1 MPLSFLLYLVFP
13 LTAVLIMF
21 SAPALRRMAF
31 SSSFRVIPGPA
42 RTSFVK
48 GGSQSMLYLAEASP
62 EEALIHSTLQRKFR
76 NLGQMF
82 SQEGWQFHRD
92 IVRQYGGVVKV
103 YGLFGDER
111 LTNLVCFGPGIV
123 AVVGEQHRKQRKLL
137 SPVFNVHHLRGLTPI
152 FYRISHEL
160 VGVLRRKF
168 DDHGPGARLEI
179 EMLYWLKRTALEI
192 IGQGGLGYSFG
203 PLDSTTRSEYSESVK
218 NFASIGPAWLRR
230 VIVRILPIKRVQ
242 RLREIVTVMDKTVR
256 AIYVEK
262 CSRLNAGDS
271 AVRAQ
276 ISEGRDI
283 TSILLRENT
292 KSTEEDKLSDEEI
305 LGQMSTLIFAGQ
317 DTTSAAFTRI
327 LQTLAEHPSA
337 QTRLRDEL
345 LEAHALARGDLD
357 YDTLHTLPFLD
368 AVVRETLRLLA
379 SLLSSRNILTKAGSQ
394 IPTSI
399 YAPSGRALFRTTKDT
414 ILPLSVPIHI
424 SYGRSPIPS
433 LPLRKNTNVI
443 IAIDAANRRTDI
455 FGPDAEQW
463 RPERW
468 LERDDPE
475 NEDNKTNSHENSHNE
490 KVSNNKLPG
499 VYSGLMTF
507 LGGGRSCIGFNFAI
521 LEISTSNPPNAAAPI
536 HMKYQ
541 LSATETLLAVLI
553 PAFYFELPEEKEL
566 AWKLGGIVSPGV
578 KDDPVP
584 KLPLRLSLVADR
596 KPLE

>member
-13 LTAVLIMF
+13 LTAVLIVF
-21 SAPALRRMAF
+21 SAPVLRRLAF
-31 SSSFRVIPGPA
+31 DSSLRDIPGPA
-42 RTSFVK
+42 RTSFIK
-48 GGSQSMLYLAEASP
+48 G
-62 EEALIHSTLQRKFR
+62 

-82 SQEGWQFHRD
+82 SQKGWQFHRD

-103 YGLFGDER
+103 YGLCGDER
-111 LTNLVCFGPGIV
+111 LYVSDPKALRHIIIEDQDSYEESEFFTKTNLVCFGPGIV
-123 AVVGEQHRKQRKLL
+123 AVVGSQHRRQRKLM
-137 SPVFNVHHLRGLTPI
+137 SPVSNIHHLRGLTPI

-160 VGVLRRKF
+160 VDVLRRKF
-168 DDHGPGARLEI
+168 DDHGPSAQLEI

-203 PLDSTTRSEYSESVK
+203 PLDSTTRNEYSESVK
-218 NFASIGPAWLRR
+218 NFAPTLFRLSILRQFLPFLSSIGPAWLRR
-230 VIVRILPIKRVQ
+230 AIVRILPIKRVQ
-242 RLREIVTVMDKTVR
+242 RLREIVNVMDKTVR
-256 AIYVEK
+256 AIYAEK
-262 CSRLNAGDS
+262 CSSLKAGDS
-271 AVRAQ
+271 AVQAEV
-276 ISEGRDI
+276 SEGKDI
-283 TSILLRENT
+283 TSILLRENM

-337 QTRLRDEL
+337 QTRLRNEL
-345 LEAHALARGDLD
+345 LEALTLARGHLD

-368 AVVRETLRLLA
+368 AVVRETLRLFPPVFMLH
-379 SLLSSRNILTKAGSQ
+379 RI
-394 IPTSI
+394 
-399 YAPSGRALFRTTKDT
+399 TTKDT
-414 ILPLSVPIHI
+414 ILPLSVPIHT
-424 SYGRSPIPS
+424 SDGQSPIFS
-433 LPLRKNTNVI
+433 IPLRKNTNVI

-468 LERDDPE
+468 LERDALE
-475 NEDNKTNSHENSHNE
+475 SEMNSHESP
-490 KVSNNKLPG
+490 SNKKTSQDKLPG

-521 LEISTSNPPNAAAPI
+521 LEI
-536 HMKYQ
+536 K
-541 LSATETLLAVLI
+541 TLLATLI
-553 PAFYFELPEEKEL
+553 PAFHFELPADKEL

-584 KLPLRLSLVADR
+584 KLPLRLSLVSDR
-596 KPLE
+596 KTSE

>member
-48 GGSQSMLYLAEASP
+48 G
-62 EEALIHSTLQRKFR
+62 

-111 LTNLVCFGPGIV
+111 LYVSDPKALRHIITEDQDSYEESKFFTKTNLVCFGPGIV

-160 VGVLRRKF
+160 VDVLRRKF

-218 NFASIGPAWLRR
+218 NFAPTLFRLSILRQFLPFFSSIGPAWLRR

-242 RLREIVTVMDKTVR
+242 RLREIVIVMDKTVR
-256 AIYVEK
+256 AIYTEK

-317 DTTSAAFTRI
+317 DTTSAAFTRT

-368 AVVRETLRLLA
+368 AVVRETLRLYPPVFMLH
-379 SLLSSRNILTKAGSQ
+379 RV
-394 IPTSI
+394 
-399 YAPSGRALFRTTKDT
+399 TTKDT

-424 SYGRSPIPS
+424 SDGRSPISS

-521 LEISTSNPPNAAAPI
+521 LEI
-536 HMKYQ
+536 K
-541 LSATETLLAVLI
+541 TLLAALI
-553 PAFYFELPEEKEL
+553 PAFHFELPEEKEL

>member
-1 MPLSFLLYLVFP
+1 MSLSSSANFYAMPLSFLLYLVFP
-13 LTAVLIMF
+13 LTAIPIIF
-21 SAPALRRMAF
+21 SAPALRRLVF
-31 SSSFRVIPGPA
+31 GSSLRDIPGPA

-48 GGSQSMLYLAEASP
+48 G
-62 EEALIHSTLQRKFR
+62 

-103 YGLFGDER
+103 YGLCGDER
-111 LTNLVCFGPGIV
+111 LYVSDPKALRHIIIEDQDSYEESKFFTKTNLVCFGPGIV

-160 VGVLRRKF
+160 VDVLRRKF
-168 DDHGPGARLEI
+168 DDHGPGAQLEV

-203 PLDSTTRSEYSESVK
+203 SLDSITRNEYSESVK
-218 NFASIGPAWLRR
+218 NFAPTLFRLSILRQFLPFFSSIGPAWLRR

-256 AIYVEK
+256 VIYAEK
-262 CSRLNAGDS
+262 CSRLKAGDS

-276 ISEGRDI
+276 MSEGRDI

-337 QTRLRDEL
+337 QTRLRNEL
-345 LEAHALARGDLD
+345 LEAHTLARGDLD

-368 AVVRETLRLLA
+368 AVVRETLRLYPPVFMLH
-379 SLLSSRNILTKAGSQ
+379 RV
-394 IPTSI
+394 
-399 YAPSGRALFRTTKDT
+399 TTKDT
-414 ILPLSVPIHI
+414 VLPLSVPIHT
-424 SYGRSPIPS
+424 SNGRSPTSSI
-433 LPLRKNTNVI
+433 PLRKNANVI
-443 IAIDAANRRTDI
+443 IAIDAANRRTDV

-468 LERDDPE
+468 LDRDAPE
-475 NEDNKTNSHENSHNE
+475 SKDNKANSHENSHN
-490 KVSNNKLPG
+490 KKGARNKLPG

-521 LEISTSNPPNAAAPI
+521 LEI
-536 HMKYQ
+536 K
-541 LSATETLLAVLI
+541 TLLATLI
-553 PAFYFELPEEKEL
+553 PAFHFELPEEKEL

-578 KDDPVP
+578 KDDPIP
-584 KLPLRLSLVADR
+584 KLPLRLSLVSD
-596 KPLE
+596 